1 MSWKLHK
8 VRSACGEEP
17 GSQSKIGFR
26 GTRFSLSKANRLY
39 LTDYQKNY
47 CFAKDEM
54 ISTFCKDIRNVLG
67 PSWPNARIRIRGNGD
82 VYASGKNN
90 IYVGRAE
97 FCNKE
102 IFPGYLNLKS
112 SYDLT
117 SEIPQVYAGPQTSG
131 HPGEMWTIPS
141 NAFAKREGRLG
152 NVGKK
157 YRKGDWIWSKS
168 THREFINNMKRRL
181 NLGNEFI
188 RFYITCD
195 GLVVS
200 PIGHNLW
207 KSYGI
212 NIEQQLVNLNKV
224 APSAARSVQE
234 RVNKSRMRDDE
245 TVYLLFVIGHIDDL
259 MNGNIPEPDEDDP
272 RTSGVDE
279 R

>member
-39 LTDYQKNY
+39 ITDYQRNLS
-47 CFAKDEM
+47 FAKDDM
-54 ISTFCKDIRNVLG
+54 VSLFSKDIRTVLG
-67 PSWPNARIRIRGNGD
+67 PSWPNARIRIRGNRD
-82 VYASGKNN
+82 VYASGASI

-97 FCNKE
+97 FCDSE
-102 IFPGYLNLKS
+102 VFPGYLNLKS

-117 SEIPQVYAGPQTSG
+117 SEIPQIYGGPQTSG

-152 NVGKK
+152 SVGKK

-168 THREFINNMKRRL
+168 THKDFIDNMKRRL
-181 NLGNEFI
+181 HLGNEFI
-188 RFYITCD
+188 RTYITCD

-200 PIGHNLW
+200 PIGQNLW
-207 KSYGI
+207 KNYGI
-212 NIEQQLVNLNKV
+212 DIERQIINLNKV
-224 APSAARSVQE
+224 APGAATSVQKRLE
-234 RVNKSRMRDDE
+234 LSSSRGDE
-245 TVYLLFVIGHIDDL
+245 KVYLLFVIGHIDDL
-259 MNGNIPEPDEDDP
+259 MNGKIPEPDDDDP

-279 R
+279 K